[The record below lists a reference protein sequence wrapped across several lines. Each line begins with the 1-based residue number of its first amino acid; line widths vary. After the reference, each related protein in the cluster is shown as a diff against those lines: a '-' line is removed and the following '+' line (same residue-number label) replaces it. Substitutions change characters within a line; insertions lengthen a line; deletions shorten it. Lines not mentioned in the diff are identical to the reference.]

1 MKLLL
6 QPLKLHA
13 AEFVDFC
20 KDYYQKLV
28 PEIRNSFYDPE
39 TLFKVMEA
47 GYERHYLKIV
57 AYHDGRKMAHGL
69 ACVNVDQNYRQ
80 GHRAF
85 LRHVSVIRPELFPQA
100 LRLIIDFIWRR
111 VQCEHIRLE
120 QFHMKDPNNEKRLQV
135 DPMLKEALK
144 VEKFR
149 WQSLIN
155 DPNSGKRSQLM
166 QLMKPAE
173 GAPDFENPRGL

>member
-1 MKLLL
+1 MVAPQAQVDATQAEEQKAEDEDVKLLL

-69 ACVNVDQNYRQ
+69 ACVNVD
-80 GHRAF
+80 
-85 LRHVSVIRPELFPQA
+85 
-100 LRLIIDFIWRR
+100 
-111 VQCEHIRLE
+111 
-120 QFHMKDPNNEKRLQV
+120 
-135 DPMLKEALK
+135 
-144 VEKFR
+144 
-149 WQSLIN
+149 
-155 DPNSGKRSQLM
+155 
-166 QLMKPAE
+166 
-173 GAPDFENPRGL
+173 